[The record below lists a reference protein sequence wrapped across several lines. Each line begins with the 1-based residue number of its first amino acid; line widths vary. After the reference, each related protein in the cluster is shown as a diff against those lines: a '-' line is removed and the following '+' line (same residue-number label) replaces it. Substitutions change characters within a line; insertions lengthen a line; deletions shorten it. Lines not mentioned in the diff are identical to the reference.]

1 MPSGPGSDASYPPSR
16 LGELAVAER
25 PQERLLRLGPFSLT
39 DGELLALLLRSGT
52 RGQDVMTLASR
63 LLYEAGSLRAL
74 VGWKEADFRPFRGI
88 GQVKALQ
95 LVAVMEIARRVL
107 EQGQEAAPHLQQP
120 EATWRHLQPLALG
133 LRVEKFWV
141 LCLNR
146 KNRLLRCVEVTSGT
160 AGSTLVHP
168 REVFREAIRAAA
180 SAIICAHNHPSGDP
194 APSAA
199 DIRVTRQLREAAL
212 TVEIDLLDHV
222 IVGSPVAD
230 PAGVGWYSFRSAGL
244 L

>member
-1 MPSGPGSDASYPPSR
+1 
-16 LGELAVAER
+16 
-25 PQERLLRLGPFSLT
+25 
-39 DGELLALLLRSGT
+39 
-52 RGQDVMTLASR
+52 
-63 LLYEAGSLRAL
+63 
-74 VGWKEADFRPFRGI
+74 
-88 GQVKALQ
+88 
-95 LVAVMEIARRVL
+95 
-107 EQGQEAAPHLQQP
+107 
-120 EATWRHLQPLALG
+120 
-133 LRVEKFWV
+133 
-141 LCLNR
+141 
-146 KNRLLRCVEVTSGT
+146 
-160 AGSTLVHP
+160 VHP